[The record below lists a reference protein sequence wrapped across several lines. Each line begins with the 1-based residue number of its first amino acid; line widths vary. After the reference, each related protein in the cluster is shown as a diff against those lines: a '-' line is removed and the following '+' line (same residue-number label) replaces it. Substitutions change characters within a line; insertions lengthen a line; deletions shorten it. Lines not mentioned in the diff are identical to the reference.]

1 MSVSA
6 KLPPPSRFA
15 TALLCVSFVFIASGA
30 LNYGATG
37 YFWAAP
43 FALYATLY
51 ASYASHYFQ
60 SRWPLIGVVAFIA
73 AGVLFNETIE
83 KNPLVFPILADGYLQ
98 EIRQAAG
105 ARGSDSAELIG
116 ERLRVTGVTV
126 SHADLGTNVQLIAS
140 DGRTYRF
147 DASEQ
152 LYFPSFPLPDT
163 GICVNC
169 ENPGVMESEFGFRPS
184 GPVESPVFK
193 AAGDLMY
200 YPMLSFVAYHA
211 VKDTLSRTLP

>member
-1 MSVSA
+1 MSVAA
-6 KLPPPSRFA
+6 KPPPPSRLA
-15 TALLCVSFVFIASGA
+15 TALLCVCFVFIASGA
-30 LNYGATG
+30 LNYGPSG

-51 ASYASHYFQ
+51 ASYASRYFQ

-83 KNPLVFPILADGYLQ
+83 KNPLVFPILTDGYLQ

-116 ERLRVTGVTV
+116 ERLRVTGVSV
-126 SHADLGTNVQLIAS
+126 SHADLGTDVQLIAS
-140 DGRTYRF
+140 DGRRYWF
-147 DASEQ
+147 DRSEQ
-152 LYFPSFPLPDT
+152 LYFSSFYLPGT
-163 GICVNC
+163 EGKR
-169 ENPGVMESEFGFRPS
+169 SEFGFRPS

-200 YPMLSFVAYHA
+200 YPMLPFVAFRA
-211 VKDTLSRTLP
+211 FKGTPSRSLP

>member
-6 KLPPPSRFA
+6 KPPPPSRFA

-30 LNYGATG
+30 LNYGPFG

-43 FALYATLY
+43 FALYATVY

-60 SRWPLIGVVAFIA
+60 SRWPLIGVVVFIA
-73 AGVLFNETIE
+73 SGVLFKETIE
-83 KNPLVFPILADGYLQ
+83 KNPLVFPILTDGYLQ
-98 EIRQAAG
+98 EVRQAAG

-116 ERLRVTGVTV
+116 ERLRVTGVSV

-140 DGRTYRF
+140 DGRRYGF
-147 DASEQ
+147 DRRDQ
-152 LYFPSFPLPDT
+152 LYYAYYQSGT
-163 GICVNC
+163 
-169 ENPGVMESEFGFRPS
+169 EAMRSEFGFRPS

-193 AAGDLMY
+193 AAGDLMW
-200 YPMLSFVAYHA
+200 YPMLPFVAYHA
-211 VKDTLSRTLP
+211 VKDALSRSRP

>member
-6 KLPPPSRFA
+6 KPPPPSRLA

-30 LNYGATG
+30 LNYGPSG

-51 ASYASHYFQ
+51 ASYASQYFQ

-83 KNPLVFPILADGYLQ
+83 KNPLVFPILTDGYLQ

-105 ARGSDSAELIG
+105 ARGSDSAELVG
-116 ERLRVTGVTV
+116 ERLRVTGVSV
-126 SHADLGTNVQLIAS
+126 SHADLGTYVQLIAS
-140 DGRTYRF
+140 DGRTYHFETR
-147 DASEQ
+147 EQ
-152 LYFPSFPLPDT
+152 LYYSIYQSGT
-163 GICVNC
+163 QWKR
-169 ENPGVMESEFGFRPS
+169 SEFGFRPS
-184 GPVESPVFK
+184 GPVESAVFK

-200 YPMLSFVAYHA
+200 YPMLPIVAFLA
-211 VKDTLSRTLP
+211 AKDALFPRRL